1 MYKAEI
7 TETIKDLTVKERISF
22 TESSNAIS
30 LDEAI
35 KVAED
40 NKVVIK
46 PVNIVAL
53 HIINDASEDKEYNRY
68 LFVAENGDVF
78 STGSTSAYETA
89 KNIVNQIMEAQ
100 ESGEVVGEWA
110 LEFYKKQG
118 KNQNPFISCSLV

>member
-1 MYKAEI
+1 MYKAEV
-7 TETIKDLTVKERISF
+7 TDTIKELTVKERISF
-22 TESSNAIS
+22 TESSNTIS

-35 KVAED
+35 KADED

-68 LFVAENGDVF
+68 LFVAENGEVF
-78 STGSTSAYETA
+78 STGSISAYETA
-89 KNIVNQIMEAQ
+89 RNIVNQIMQAQ
-100 ESGEVVGEWA
+100 ESGDEVGAWA